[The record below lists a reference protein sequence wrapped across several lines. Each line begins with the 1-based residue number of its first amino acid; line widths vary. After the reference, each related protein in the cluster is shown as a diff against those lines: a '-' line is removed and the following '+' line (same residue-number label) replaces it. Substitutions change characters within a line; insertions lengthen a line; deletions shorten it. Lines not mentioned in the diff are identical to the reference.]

1 MRRREFIT
9 LLGGA
14 AISWPLA
21 AHAQQVPEAARIGYL
36 SAASAPDANI
46 ESVRQLNIGYVEG
59 RDFIIEARYAERD
72 YDKFPALI
80 EELLRA
86 TVDLIV
92 TGGPAT
98 EAAPLASL
106 SVSVV

>member
-1 MRRREFIT
+1 
-9 LLGGA
+9 
-14 AISWPLA
+14 LA
-21 AHAQQVPEAARIGYL
+21 ACGARTTTAESCAHRI
-36 SAASAPDANI
+36 SVAASAPDANI

-72 YDKFPALI
+72 YDKFSALI